1 MDINDDKI
9 RKEIEDGAKHMDVS
23 VEVLTDKYVSICKE
37 NNLDVNNPIG
47 LGMLRNYVRGNMR
60 MKKNNNNGSN
70 SLVKSA
76 FGLFISLDA
85 PRDMMA
91 WNRNRAKEEYIR
103 DNDKALEDGLVAVA
117 TENDDGTFTIAR
129 NYKGDFQE
137 AIVKTLNEGAE
148 VLDNGSIIIPLD
160 SLANY
165 PSGAENRRYGKPLP
179 VNEFRRSGIFFGS
192 VEGGEMQSYYFSYKN
207 QGGVEFS
214 PNTFDWVHFKAILS
228 DDGTNLYGMTM
239 ATKDSLVR
247 NEDMNPEDD
256 SYRNMEGFD
265 FEKLLMESY
274 KNNISDLI
282 DIDRAHVNQQALA
295 TKDRFVVTMGTVCNM
310 NMTPTANGNR
320 ILNITDLDADFDYDS
335 ESNMTTCWIPEH
347 INIDFGIGSEVIVI
361 GRTSQRIVDG
371 EAEPVTINTSG
382 LLATSVVGSPVEVEE
397 QVEEDFDWFD

>member
-129 NYKGDFQE
+129 NYK
-137 AIVKTLNEGAE
+137 
-148 VLDNGSIIIPLD
+148 
-160 SLANY
+160 
-165 PSGAENRRYGKPLP
+165 
-179 VNEFRRSGIFFGS
+179 
-192 VEGGEMQSYYFSYKN
+192 
-207 QGGVEFS
+207 
-214 PNTFDWVHFKAILS
+214 
-228 DDGTNLYGMTM
+228 
-239 ATKDSLVR
+239 
-247 NEDMNPEDD
+247 
-256 SYRNMEGFD
+256 
-265 FEKLLMESY
+265 
-274 KNNISDLI
+274 
-282 DIDRAHVNQQALA
+282 
-295 TKDRFVVTMGTVCNM
+295 VTSKKQ
-310 NMTPTANGNR
+310 
-320 ILNITDLDADFDYDS
+320 L
-335 ESNMTTCWIPEH
+335 
-347 INIDFGIGSEVIVI
+347 
-361 GRTSQRIVDG
+361 
-371 EAEPVTINTSG
+371 G
-382 LLATSVVGSPVEVEE
+382 L
-397 QVEEDFDWFD
+397 